1 MTEVIVNS
9 DVCGFTHKIHGV
21 LNGGNIVIDIDSPC
35 EKIQRMGHLLVP
47 ILETLD
53 IKDNYVI
60 DRAQKENCSSNCL
73 VPCAILNV
81 CKIEAGFLARSLVKK
96 AGGLSIE
103 FKDA

>member
-9 DVCGFTHKIHGV
+9 DVCGFVHNVRGI
-21 LNGGNIVIDIDSPC
+21 LDGGNIVIDIDSPC
-35 EKIQRMGHLLVP
+35 EKIQKMAHMEVP
-47 ILETLD
+47 IMETFD
-53 IKDNYVI
+53 IKDNYVLV
-60 DRAQKENCSSNCL
+60 RAQKENCSSNCL